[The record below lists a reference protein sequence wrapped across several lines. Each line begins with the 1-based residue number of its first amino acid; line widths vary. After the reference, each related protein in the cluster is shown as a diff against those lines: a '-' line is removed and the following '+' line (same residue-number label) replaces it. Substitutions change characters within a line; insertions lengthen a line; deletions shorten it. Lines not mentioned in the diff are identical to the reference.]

1 MRGALSVLYRW
12 HLLVSDPFQQTKSDC
27 QFSPITTVKKTWA
40 IFHIIPPNWI
50 PTHTTS
56 QCHGWFL
63 SRSFVVERIDLKSLV
78 LICMLLEWQFAA
90 CSSSSSF
97 FSTFFRLWLLF
108 SFLFGFEYHWKWFP
122 HIYLPSI
129 KTNKTK
135 KESITYYAIIVRYF
149 WKDLTNEVA
158 FRHIRMTGQ
167 PRKIREWQYFFPQFF
182 LFVLHPKRNLPHQYC
197 RFPFNLIVY

>member
-1 MRGALSVLYRW
+1 MRGTLSVLYRW

-56 QCHGWFL
+56 QCHGW
-63 SRSFVVERIDLKSLV
+63 
-78 LICMLLEWQFAA
+78 
-90 CSSSSSF
+90 
-97 FSTFFRLWLLF
+97 
-108 SFLFGFEYHWKWFP
+108 FLFGFEYHWKWFP